1 MAINTNNSLAANQFT
16 VDKLKAKKEAEALAK
31 ANGTNPSAQLDKD
44 AFMKL
49 LLTEL
54 QYQDPT
60 SPMDSEKMLTQTSQL
75 ATLETQENTNQMM
88 KKLAE
93 QLKASTSMYAVSA
106 LGKMATLGDSSIIKQ
121 DGVSTI
127 TSMAFLEAEGKTG
140 TIKIKNADGQVI
152 RTIEFGNAKAGIM
165 NFEWD
170 GKDQSGHEVKA
181 GVYSVDISYQDSK
194 GKQYNAG
201 IGKYPVEGIRFLDG
215 EAQVKV
221 GGLYVSLDKIKEF
234 TEPVKPKTEG

>member
-1 MAINTNNSLAANQFT
+1 MAITTSNGLTANQFT
-16 VDKLKAKKEAEALAK
+16 VDKLKAQKEAEALAK

-106 LGKMATLGDSSIIKQ
+106 LGKMATIGDSALTKE
-121 DGVSTI
+121 DGVSKI
-127 TSMAFLEAEGKTG
+127 KSAIYLEADAASGS
-140 TIKIKNADGQVI
+140 IKIKNADGQFVREI
-152 RTIEFGNAKAGIM
+152 DFSNAKAGIM
-165 NFEWD
+165 DFEWD
-170 GKDQSGHEVKA
+170 GKDGSGNEVKA
-181 GVYSVDISYQDSK
+181 GVYTVEVSYQDK
-194 GKQYNAG
+194 DGKAYSG
-201 IGKYPVEGIRFLDG
+201 GVGKYPVEGIKFVDG

-221 GGLYVSLDKIKEF
+221 GGAYISIDKIQEF
-234 TEPVKPKTEG
+234 TEPSKG

>member
-1 MAINTNNSLAANQFT
+1 MAINTNNKIPTNEFT
-16 VDKLKAKKEAEALAK
+16 VDKLKAKKKADALAK
-31 ANGTNPSAQLDKD
+31 ADGTNPGAQLDKD

-106 LGKMATLGDSSIIKQ
+106 LGKMATLGESSIIKE
-121 DGVSTI
+121 DGMSTI
-127 TSMAFLEAEGKTG
+127 TSMAFLEADGKTG
-140 TIKIKNADGQVI
+140 TIKIKNTDGQVI
-152 RTIEFGNAKAGIM
+152 RKIEFGNAKAGIM
-165 NFEWD
+165 EFEWD
-170 GKDQSGHEVKA
+170 GKDQSGNEVKA
-181 GVYSVDISYQDSK
+181 GVYGVEISYQDK
-194 GKQYNAG
+194 DGKEYNSS
-201 IGKYPVEGIRFLDG
+201 IGKYPVEGIKFVNG
-215 EAQVKV
+215 EAQIKV
-221 GGLYVSLDKIKEF
+221 GGLYVAMDKIREF
-234 TEPVKPKTEG
+234 TEPAKKEG